1 MGLRCLLL
9 ESFSYDR
16 GLPMAA
22 AVTAATTVEAA
33 TAANCATATNR
44 ATATN
49 CAAVET
55 AADRYMRSAVEPSG
69 NRAASNVA
77 VSVPAIT
84 AVPAVAAA
92 ITRSSPIAGTSVVA
106 SVEPG
111 TGSDEDATGEVARA
125 VVTVRRASVWVVA
138 VVSVRADRSWADV
151 PRADADAD
159 CDSLS
164 VSVRCQSQ
172 RGSKHCK
179 NH

>member
-9 ESFSYDR
+9 ESFSYVR

-44 ATATN
+44 AT
-49 CAAVET
+49 VES

-69 NRAASNVA
+69 NRAASDVA

-84 AVPAVAAA
+84 TVPAVAAA
-92 ITRSSPIAGTSVVA
+92 MTRSSPIAGTSVVA

>member
-49 CAAVET
+49 CAAVEST
-55 AADRYMRSAVEPSG
+55 ADRYMRSAVEPAG
-69 NRAASNVA
+69 NCAASDVA

-84 AVPAVAAA
+84 TVPAVAAA

-106 SVEPG
+106 SVEP
-111 TGSDEDATGEVARA
+111 R
-125 VVTVRRASVWVVA
+125 
-138 VVSVRADRSWADV
+138 DRL
-151 PRADADAD
+151 R
-159 CDSLS
+159 
-164 VSVRCQSQ
+164 
-172 RGSKHCK
+172 
-179 NH
+179 